1 MGSIFK
7 PKMPAPPPIVMPEP
21 VDVPDYAD
29 EERDAAAEKEMLA
42 AERKRKGR
50 RSTILTGT
58 GLNEIEDEN
67 INKKTL
73 LGQQMLKTIK
83 KLFISKPEKKK
94 IKVKKEEVL
103 ILKDEAVD
111 ATFENEVKKNNKETK
126 DTKSSLT
133 FGV

>member
-7 PKMPAPPPIVMPEP
+7 PKIPAPPPIVMPEP

-29 EERDAAAEKEMLA
+29 EERDAAIQSEMLA

-73 LGQQMLKTIK
+73 LG
-83 KLFISKPEKKK
+83 
-94 IKVKKEEVL
+94 
-103 ILKDEAVD
+103 
-111 ATFENEVKKNNKETK
+111 
-126 DTKSSLT
+126 
-133 FGV
+133 